1 MTGSLAIEVS
11 AGAIAEAE
19 AVTVPIEEPEVEPQV
34 LFDVGTAVP
43 VVVAV
48 AVAEVLKPGTAVDS
62 SEAAGRMPPC
72 GRENASRGSNE
83 TTNRGEECIVTAMLQ

>member
-1 MTGSLAIEVS
+1 MATGSLAIDVS

-19 AVTVPIEEPEVEPQV
+19 AVVVSTDEPEAEPEV

-48 AVAEVLKPGTAVDS
+48 AVTEVVEPEVAVDS
-62 SEAAGRMPPC
+62 SEAAGIMPPC
-72 GRENASRGSNE
+72 GRENASRGRNE
-83 TTNRGEECIVTAMLQ
+83 IKNRGEECIAVVM